1 MSIADVEE
9 LIPIE
14 DDEID
19 EAQEQVFIIL
29 LEVLEAV
36 NFDLITITRNTSF
49 GRIIDNDGEPTIS
62 FYLFYPI
69 KWYCGVSFYLFF
81 LLGIQIGFAR
91 SVYFFSEPPLETMIN
106 DIVLVRE
113 GGRLSE
119 QTFQVTV
126 SVGGTIDIS
135 PATLEFE
142 DEERADYRLAAAP
155 ADFISLNFPPDQQN
169 ITLAVIL
176 FNDSLLEGTEAFR
189 AISTSQIFSNFG
201 PPSMVGAIASTEV
214 LIIDD
219 DCKLACILMC
229 SIMP

>member
-1 MSIADVEE
+1 MFFK
-9 LIPIE
+9 
-14 DDEID
+14 
-19 EAQEQVFIIL
+19 FI
-29 LEVLEAV
+29 
-36 NFDLITITRNTSF
+36 N
-49 GRIIDNDGEPTIS
+49 
-62 FYLFYPI
+62 
-69 KWYCGVSFYLFF
+69 FF
-81 LLGIQIGFAR
+81 LLGIQIGFAL
-91 SVYFFSEPPLETMIN
+91 SQYSFSEPPFETVIN

-119 QTFQVTV
+119 QTFQVSV
-126 SVGGTIDIS
+126 AVGGTINIS

-155 ADFISLNFPPDQQN
+155 ADFIALNFPPDQQN

-176 FNDSLLEGTEAFR
+176 FSDSLPEGTEAFR
-189 AISTSQIFSNFG
+189 ATSTPSQDFPNFG
-201 PPSMVGAIASTEV
+201 PPSMGGAFASTDV